1 MSRRG
6 LIYSLVMVLL
16 AIVLAA
22 CTAPDTSSDQNISD
36 LEAQVADLQE
46 QLQAAQDNTDVTD
59 LEAQLADLQAQL
71 DAAQAVTEEAQPQ
84 PVTISMLGAQNQNDA
99 ILIEALTDAYTAS
112 HPNVTFD
119 IEVAAGG
126 GTEVDNLVK
135 TRLATGEMNDI
146 FYYNSG
152 SLLQALNPSETLVDF
167 SQEPFIDNIAESFI
181 PTVSQGDQIFG
192 VPVGFA
198 AAGGIL
204 YNKAVY
210 EELGLSVPKSWDE
223 FAANNE
229 ALLAAGI
236 PPVLQTY
243 GDTWTAQLFV
253 LADNYNVA
261 QAYPNFAEDYTNNI
275 AKYADLPE
283 AREGF
288 TYLQIGFDSGWYQ
301 PDFATTGFEQGLEML
316 AMGEVAQYPMLTQVM
331 PTVEGNWPDQVNDIG
346 FFALPGPDASSNGAT
361 VWMPLA
367 FYVPQTAEHLD
378 VIKDFF
384 AFVASTDGTA
394 AISAATTPAGPYLI
408 KGSTLPDDVLPYVND
423 LNGYI
428 DSGNSY
434 PALEFLSPIKGP
446 NLEQICVAV
455 GTGQMTPEEAAANY
469 DEDVKKQAQQLGIPG
484 WED

>member
-1 MSRRG
+1 MKKYNILLVILLGLG
-6 LIYSLVMVLL
+6 LILV
-16 AIVLAA
+16 A
-22 CTAPDTSSDQNISD
+22 CGSSNTTEPAEPTASSGDSSTAEEPTPDEPV
-36 LEAQVADLQE
+36 EAE
-46 QLQAAQDNTDVTD
+46 
-59 LEAQLADLQAQL
+59 
-71 DAAQAVTEEAQPQ
+71 
-84 PVTISMLGAQNQNDA
+84 PVTLSLLGAQNQNDQLM
-99 ILIEALTDAYTAS
+99 IDALTDAYMEM
-112 HPNVTFD
+112 HPNVTFE
-119 IEVAAGG
+119 IEIAAGG

-152 SLLQALNPSETLVDF
+152 SLLQALNPSETLVDL
-167 SQEPFIDNIAESFI
+167 SQEPFIANIAESFL
-181 PTVSQGDQIFG
+181 PTVSQNDGIFG

-204 YNKAVY
+204 YNKTVY
-210 EELGLSVPKSWDE
+210 EQLGLSVPATWEE

-229 ALLAAGI
+229 TIKEAGI

-253 LADNYNVA
+253 LADNYNVV
-261 QAYPNFAEDYTNNI
+261 QAYSNFAEDYTNNQ

-288 TYLQIGFDSGWYQ
+288 AHLQEGFEKDWYQ
-301 PDFATTGFEQGLEML
+301 QDFETTRFEQGLEML
-316 AMGEVAQYPMLTQVM
+316 ANGDVAQYPMLTQVM
-331 PTVEGNWPDQVNDIG
+331 PTIATNWPDKVDDIG
-346 FFALPGPDASSNGAT
+346 FFALPGTDASKNGAT

-367 FYVPQTAEHLD
+367 FYAPKTAEHID
-378 VIKDFF
+378 VIMDFF
-384 AFVASTDGTA
+384 AFVASTAGTE
-394 AISAATTPAGPYLI
+394 AISAEVTPAGPYLI
-408 KGSTLPDDVLPYVND
+408 KGATLPDDVLPFVND

-428 DSGNSY
+428 NSGNAY

-484 WED
+484 WDE